1 MNELFSIKGKVIVV
15 TGAMG
20 VLANSL
26 SHYFAEQG
34 ARVVFLDLPRIED
47 KLKATVEKARLKSPE
62 CIYCTGSVLERASL
76 EGARDVILQK
86 FGRIDAL
93 INGAGG
99 NMAGAIVQPTD
110 SFFNLDYAQWRAVI
124 DLNLGGTLLPILV
137 LAKVFEQ
144 QKHGVI
150 MNFSSM
156 SAQSALTRVFGYS
169 NSKAGVDN
177 LTKWLAVEFA
187 QKIGEGVRVNAI
199 APGFFIGE
207 QNRALLT
214 NPDGSYTQRGQTVI
228 KKTPVGRFGIPE
240 DIFGT
245 SHFLISDAAKFVT
258 GTIIPIDGG
267 FSAFTGV

>member
-1 MNELFSIKGKVIVV
+1 MKNLFSIKDKVIIV

-20 VLANSL
+20 VLANAL
-26 SHYFAEQG
+26 AHYFAEQG
-34 ARVVFLDLPRIED
+34 ARVVFLDLPRVED
-47 KLKATVEKARLKSPE
+47 KLKATVEKARAVSPE
-62 CIYCTGSVLERASL
+62 CMYCTGSVLEKADL
-76 EGARDVILQK
+76 EKARDQTLAK
-86 FGRIDAL
+86 YGRIDVI

-99 NMAGAIVQPTD
+99 NMPGAIVQPAD
-110 SFFNLDYAQWRAVI
+110 SFFNLDYSQWRAVI

-137 LAKVFEQ
+137 FGKIFEQ

-169 NSKAGVDN
+169 NSKAAVDN

-199 APGFFIGE
+199 APGFFIGD

-214 NPDGSYTQRGQTVI
+214 NPDGTYTPRGNSVI

-240 DIFGT
+240 DIHGT
-245 SHFLISDAAKFVT
+245 AHFLISDAAKFVT
-258 GTIIPIDGG
+258 GVVVPIDGG
-267 FSAFTGV
+267 FSAYTGV